1 MKNSIFNL
9 ALLLCLTSTLLF
21 TGCQTPAQ
29 KVEDAKTNVDDA
41 NQDLNDVKKDAMA
54 EEQRMADEKDWM
66 DFKTASEMR
75 IRENETR
82 ITELK
87 SDMKKSG
94 KKLDAAYEKKIVAE
108 EEKNKALETR
118 MTAYHT
124 GQSDWAEFKREFN
137 HDMDELG
144 QALKDLTVNNK
155 K

>member
-1 MKNSIFNL
+1 
-9 ALLLCLTSTLLF
+9 
-21 TGCQTPAQ
+21 
-29 KVEDAKTNVDDA
+29 
-41 NQDLNDVKKDAMA
+41 MA
-54 EEQRMADEKDWM
+54 EEQKAADEKEWM
-66 DFKTASEMR
+66 DFKTASEVK
-75 IRENETR
+75 IKENETR

-87 SDMKKSG
+87 AEMTKSG

-124 GQSDWAEFKREFN
+124 GQRDWAEFKREFN

>member
-9 ALLLCLTSTLLF
+9 ASLVCLTSTLLF

-29 KVEDAKTNVDDA
+29 KVDDAKTNVDNA
-41 NQDLNDVKKDAMA
+41 NQDLKDVKKDAMA
-54 EEQRMADEKDWM
+54 EEQKMAEEKDWM
-66 DFKTASEMR
+66 DFKTASETR
-75 IRENETR
+75 IKENETR

-87 SDMKKSG
+87 AEMKKSG

>member
-1 MKNSIFNL
+1 MKNSIFNF
-9 ALLLCLTSTLLF
+9 ALLISFTSALFF

-29 KVEDAKTNVDDA
+29 KVEDAKTNVDNA
-41 NQDLNDVKKDAMA
+41 NQDLKDVKKDAMA
-54 EEQRMADEKDWM
+54 EEQKMADEKEWT
-66 DFKTASEMR
+66 DFKVASEMK
-75 IRENETR
+75 IKDNETR

-87 SDMKKSG
+87 AEMKKSG